1 MPYVIVTYDRGS
13 VNNRVKT
20 VTIICTL
27 IIFEFDDFYP
37 FAVFAFFM
45 VSTWRDANIWFK
57 RTRIEIVTHQVYPLY
72 NKILV
77 YSHSTIFSVCGD
89 YSATIIL
96 SMQSPQIMLIA
107 FVARQLLPH
116 LGQMYLRVLLGFLVL
131 LPPLGSVPSTSSRE
145 TPSTICKSCQPC
157 DSMKSNRSIPG
168 LVIVQP
174 YFGWCSTSSP

>member
-77 YSHSTIFSVCGD
+77 YSHSTIFSVCGE
-89 YSATIIL
+89 
-96 SMQSPQIMLIA
+96 
-107 FVARQLLPH
+107 
-116 LGQMYLRVLLGFLVL
+116 LLGDYHFVHAVTANYIDCLCGSAAITAFGANVFAGAAGL
-131 LPPLGSVPSTSSRE
+131 FSSVPA
-145 TPSTICKSCQPC
+145 
-157 DSMKSNRSIPG
+157 
-168 LVIVQP
+168 
-174 YFGWCSTSSP
+174 FGKRAENIQQGNTLDHLQVLPALRFNEV

>member
-89 YSATIIL
+89 YSANVIF
-96 SMQSPQIMLIA
+96 SMQSPQIMLIV

-116 LGQMYLRVLLGFLVL
+116 LGQMYLRVLLGFLVPP
-131 LPPLGSVPSTSSRE
+131 PPLGSVPRTSRSE
-145 TPSTICKSCQPC
+145 TPQPF
-157 DSMKSNRSIPG
+157 
-168 LVIVQP
+168 V
-174 YFGWCSTSSP
+174 SPATPALR

>member
-89 YSATIIL
+89 YSATVIF
-96 SMQSPQIMLIA
+96 SMQSPQIMLIV

-116 LGQMYLRVLLGFLVL
+116 LGQMAVCRCRLVIGEARAQ
-131 LPPLGSVPSTSSRE
+131 PPSPFFHTKDRE
-145 TPSTICKSCQPC
+145 TLPLSPC
-157 DSMKSNRSIPG
+157 CRVEQT
-168 LVIVQP
+168 L
-174 YFGWCSTSSP
+174 